1 MLGVFKNG
9 VVNPPQELYS
19 PASSLAM
26 AAKSPQETLKD
37 FLAANPTNG
46 FSLEFADKGFL
57 AYASPQRQLLSQQR
71 GENHRLEIIT
81 ILPDERRLFREPPWV
96 EFEAGERGGG
106 VPVVAIAQ
114 AMDQVTNAKL
124 VEDSWRCGVRAVKW
138 EIVEADEIVRC
149 LEMVMDGGDESREM
163 RKTLR
168 NGGIWRGRLL
178 TTVEALKLFCSLND
192 VYCIFLGSL
201 NNLCTLNKQYGLSKV
216 SNEDMLVIEAYCTL
230 RDRSP
235 IPAHRVLKDLEGD
248 FGFVIYDHKAGVV
261 FAANSGGDKSVNLY
275 WGIAADGS
283 VMISDNVGHVKAS
296 CGKSFGPFPAGC
308 MYHSEKGL
316 MSFEHPM
323 KKMKAMPRVDSE
335 GALCG
340 AYFAV
345 DAYSKANTSMPRV
358 DSAANWG

>member
-19 PASSLAM
+19 PASSSAT
-26 AAKSPQETLKD
+26 ASKSPQETLKD
-37 FLAANPTNG
+37 FLASNPTNG

-57 AYASPQRQLLSQQR
+57 AYASPQRQFPCQQR
-71 GENHRLEIIT
+71 
-81 ILPDERRLFREPPWV
+81 
-96 EFEAGERGGG
+96 
-106 VPVVAIAQ
+106 
-114 AMDQVTNAKL
+114 
-124 VEDSWRCGVRAVKW
+124 
-138 EIVEADEIVRC
+138 
-149 LEMVMDGGDESREM
+149 
-163 RKTLR
+163 
-168 NGGIWRGRLL
+168 
-178 TTVEALKLFCSLND
+178 LFCSLND

-201 NNLCTLNKQYGLSKV
+201 NNLCTLNKQYGLSKG
-216 SNEDMLVIEAYCTL
+216 SNEAMLVIEAYCTL

-248 FGFVIYDHKAGVV
+248 FGFVVYDHKAGVV
-261 FAANSGGDKSVNLY
+261 FAANGGGDESVKLY

-283 VMISDNVGHVKAS
+283 VMISDNVKHVKAS

-345 DAYSKANTSMPRV
+345 DAYSKVNTSMPRV